1 MSNFTVTAQARTDL
15 GKGASRRLRR
25 LDDMVP
31 AIVYGAGK
39 DALSISVTHRQIVR
53 HLEDEAFYSHILS
66 LEIDGK
72 KHPVVLKDVQRHP
85 YKPRILHLDF
95 QRIDKDE
102 KLIMHVPLHFIG
114 EDKAPGIAL
123 QKGVITHLVNE
134 IEVRC
139 KPKDL
144 PEYIEV
150 NVSHLNA
157 DETVHLSDITLPK
170 GVESM
175 DTLHGKDRALANIQL
190 PRGEVEAAATPAA

>member
-39 DALSISVTHRQIVR
+39 DALSISVAHRQIVR

-66 LEIDGK
+66 IEIDGK
-72 KHPVVLKDVQRHP
+72 KHPVVLKAVQRHP

-95 QRIDKDE
+95 QRVDQNE
-102 KLIMHVPLHFIG
+102 KLIMHVPLHFMG
-114 EDKAPGIAL
+114 EDKAPGIIL

-139 KPKDL
+139 KPSDL

-150 NVSHLNA
+150 NVSHLKA

-175 DTLHGKDRALANIQL
+175 DTLHGKDLALANIQL
-190 PRGEVEAAATPAA
+190 PRGEVEAAAATE

>member
-39 DALSISVTHRQIVR
+39 DALSISIAHRQIAR
-53 HLEDEAFYSHILS
+53 HLEDEAFYSHVLT
-66 LEIDGK
+66 LEVDGK
-72 KHPVVLKDVQRHP
+72 KHSVVLKDVQRHP

-95 QRIDKDE
+95 QRIDAHE
-102 KLIMHVPLHFIG
+102 KLVMHVPLHFIG
-114 EDKAPGIAL
+114 EDIAPGIAL

-139 KPKDL
+139 KPSDL
-144 PEYIEV
+144 PEFIEV
-150 NVSHLNA
+150 NVSHLKA
-157 DETVHLSDITLPK
+157 DETIHLSDIKLPK

-190 PRGEVEAAATPAA
+190 PRSEVEAATPAA